1 MNRFLK
7 KLIVALLLG
16 VAVYGAFVVWT
27 GVEKVSAALERFEPS
42 AFFWA
47 LLLSSVNY
55 LLRFGKWEYY
65 LKQLG
70 IAGIPKL
77 DSLLIFLS
85 GFVLTITPGKV
96 GEVFKSALLDE
107 AYGVD
112 AARTAPIVVAERLT
126 DVIGIVGLVLIGSL
140 GFPGGLGWALS
151 GAIAVLL
158 GLGFIHWSGPADS
171 LFTWMEQREGKARS
185 LVPRLRV
192 AYESLRTVAH
202 FRTLGLPSLLSLLGW
217 GLEGI
222 ALALLV
228 RGTGEAIPLPFALF
242 FYATS
247 TLAGALIPTPG
258 GLGVAETSLE
268 SQLVSL
274 GHLSAGAATL
284 SMLLIR
290 FATLW
295 WAVVVGFAALGLLK
309 LRFPNLLSASQRS

>member
-1 MNRFLK
+1 MNKFLK
-7 KLIVALLLG
+7 KLILALLLG
-16 VAVYGAFVVWT
+16 VAIYGAFVIWT

-42 AFFWA
+42 AFGWA
-47 LLLSSVNY
+47 LLLASLNY

-70 IAGIPKL
+70 ISGIPKL

-85 GFVLTITPGKV
+85 GFVLTVTPGKV
-96 GEVFKSALLDE
+96 GEVFKSALLE
-107 AYGVD
+107 ETYQVD

-126 DVIGIVGLVLIGSL
+126 DVIGIVGLILIGSL
-140 GFPGGLGWALS
+140 GFEGGLGWALL
-151 GAIAVLL
+151 GATAVLIGI
-158 GLGFIHWSGPADS
+158 GLIHWSGPAEAFFSWLDA
-171 LFTWMEQREGKARS
+171 RGGKAGAA
-185 LVPRLRV
+185 VPRLRI
-192 AYESLRTVAH
+192 AYASLKTVGH

-222 ALALLV
+222 AMAILV
-228 RGTGEAIPLPFALF
+228 QGTGETIPLSFALF
-242 FYATS
+242 VYATS

-268 SQLVSL
+268 SQLVTL

-295 WAVVVGFAALGLLK
+295 WAVVVGFVALGLLK
-309 LRFPNLLSASQRS
+309 LRFRGLLSGKQT